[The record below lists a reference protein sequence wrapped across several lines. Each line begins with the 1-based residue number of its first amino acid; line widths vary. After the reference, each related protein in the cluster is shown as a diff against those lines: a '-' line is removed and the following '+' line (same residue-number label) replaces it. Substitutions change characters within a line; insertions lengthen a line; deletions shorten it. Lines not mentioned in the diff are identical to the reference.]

1 MFWLA
6 LALAADPRIVQGM
19 TVSTPTYG
27 PEWGSPAMD
36 RTLATL
42 ASDGANWISYHPYA
56 RVHAD
61 GRVRARLDPPPDWL
75 LHPIRAA
82 HARGLKV
89 LVKPHL
95 AYWGSGFG
103 WRGDIHFEDP
113 AARARFHREYADWI
127 VELARLTRDADAFVV
142 GTELDGTLGE
152 ESAWRSLISAVRAVH
167 PGHLTYAA
175 NWDRHAEVP
184 FWDALDAVGIQ
195 AYFPLVEHDRA
206 PTEAELD
213 AAWDRILAEMAAVER
228 RTGKPVVFT
237 ELGYDA
243 GSTAAREPWRS
254 GSDDPELQRRLLDHA
269 LTRIADSSVRGAF
282 LWKWF
287 PGELPRGDFRMSRAD
302 LRAVLREHWRA
313 PAPVDPLQ
321 VHRTP

>member
-1 MFWLA
+1 MLWLS

-36 RTLATL
+36 RTLDAL
-42 ASDGANWISYHPYA
+42 AADGVNWVSYHPYA

-61 GRVRARLDPPPDWL
+61 GRVTFRLDPRDPPEWL
-75 LHPIRAA
+75 VHPIEAA

-89 LVKPHL
+89 MVKPHL
-95 AYWGSGFG
+95 AYWGSGFA
-103 WRGDIHFEDP
+103 WRGDIRFDDP
-113 AARARFHREYADWI
+113 EAEARFFRDYGAWIAAVARVTRE
-127 VELARLTRDADAFVV
+127 ADAFVV
-142 GTELDGTLGE
+142 GTELDQTVGNE
-152 ESAWRSLISAVRAVH
+152 AAWRRVIARVRSVH

-175 NWDRHAEVP
+175 NWDRYEEVG

-195 AYFPLVEHDRA
+195 AYFPLVGHERE
-206 PTEAELD
+206 PTVVELD
-213 AAWDRILAEMAAVER
+213 AGWDRIFDGIREVHA

-243 GSTAAREPWRS
+243 APHAAREPWATGREA
-254 GSDDPELQRRLLDHA
+254 PELQRRLLDHA
-269 LTRIADSSVRGAF
+269 LRRIGAEPVVRGAF

-287 PGELPRGDFRMSRAD
+287 PGELPRGDFRMSRTD
-302 LRAVLREHWRA
+302 LRAVLREHWRE
-313 PAPVDPLQ
+313 V
-321 VHRTP
+321 R